1 MSDRLPSNGLLWFGV
16 IGGAGAW
23 VDPVPG
29 GSLALTFAQ
38 CDQPSARWMLPVHG
52 WEIALSLVGVAV
64 VLGAGGVSAW
74 IFLRT
79 FRIDD
84 VAAHE
89 RRGEG
94 VSPPLRRISF
104 LSMVGLLVD
113 LLALAMIVMT
123 GIGAPLLP
131 VCEQS

>member
-23 VDPVPG
+23 VVQFLAN
-29 GSLALTFAQ
+29 LALTFAQ

-52 WEIALSLVGVAV
+52 WEIALSLAAVAV

-94 VSPPLRRISF
+94 VSPPLGRISF
-104 LSMVGLLVD
+104 LSMVGLLVN

-131 VCEQS
+131 VCQQS

>member
-16 IGGAGAW
+16 LGGAGAW
-23 VDPVPG
+23 VVQFLAN
-29 GSLALTFAQ
+29 LALTFAQ

-52 WEIALSLVGVAV
+52 WEIALSLVAVAV
-64 VLGAGGVSAW
+64 VLGAGGVSVW

-94 VSPPLRRISF
+94 VSPPLGRISF
-104 LSMVGLLVD
+104 LSMVGLLVN

-131 VCEQS
+131 VCQQS